1 MPGGHMI
8 AILFFT
14 LLSVAAV
21 TSMVGLLEP
30 LVAWLEDVR
39 DYSRQKSTLVTV
51 ACIACLGVLS
61 ILSYNLL
68 SQWQIVSQNLNGILD
83 FLANQI
89 MLPVGGLLIAIFAAW
104 QVSKASLRNELP
116 AMSDTMFEAWHL
128 LLRFLLPPA
137 IAVIIITGL
146 L

>member
-1 MPGGHMI
+1 MI

-30 LVAWLEDVR
+30 LVAWVEDTWN
-39 DYSRQKSTLVTV
+39 YSRHKSTLITM

-61 ILSYNLL
+61 ILSYNIL
-68 SQWQIVSQNLNGILD
+68 SQWQVGSRNLNGILD
-83 FLANQI
+83 FVANQV
-89 MLPVGGLLIAIFAAW
+89 MLPLGGLLIAIFAAW
-104 QVSKASLRNELP
+104 QINKASLRDELP
-116 AMSDTMFEAWHL
+116 LMPNVIFEVWHL

-137 IAVIIITGL
+137 IAVIIVTGL

>member
-1 MPGGHMI
+1 MI

-30 LVAWLEDVR
+30 LVAWVEDVR
-39 DYSRQKSTLVTV
+39 DYSRHKSTLITV
-51 ACIACLGVLS
+51 ACIAGLGVLS
-61 ILSYNLL
+61 ILSYNTL
-68 SQWQIVSQNLNGILD
+68 SQWQIGSLNLNGILD
-83 FLANQI
+83 ALANQI

-104 QVSKASLRNELP
+104 QVSKKSLRNELP
-116 AMSDTMFEAWHL
+116 AMSNAMFEVWHL

-146 L
+146 I

>member
-1 MPGGHMI
+1 MI

-30 LVAWLEDVR
+30 LVAWLEDTR
-39 DYSRQKSTLVTV
+39 DYSRHKSTLITV

-61 ILSYNLL
+61 ILSYNML
-68 SQWQIVSQNLNGILD
+68 SQWQIGSQNLNGILD
-83 FLANQI
+83 VLANQI

-104 QVSKASLRNELP
+104 QVSKTSLRNELP
-116 AMSDTMFEAWHL
+116 AMPNAMFEVWHL
-128 LLRFLLPPA
+128 LLRFLLPPV